1 MDWHWNQKIPS
12 KAARHSAFVTFGV
25 MCAAGV
31 LVGGYLG
38 LYADPPA
45 LSNAVP
51 PPLSVRS
58 DKLDFGEVCAQPAF
72 LYTVPIRNS
81 SNHRVEVSNVLTS
94 CSCSSVKPR
103 SFVLEAGETVPLR
116 VTLDLR
122 KQSPASG
129 QLTKAFQATIAAVV
143 ANSDSRIE
151 WSLVGATKQCIEFT
165 PESIS
170 LGQRS
175 ERQAPFPRQVVKVR
189 ALFPTR
195 ELKAKCTSEF
205 FDVSVIA
212 DASVG
217 RSTDE
222 YKLEVVAKPAS
233 IGPVDCDLRVDA
245 IAADGNPLPTFVVPV
260 RGKVVRDV
268 QPVRNRQSLG
278 VLEPGASFQ
287 SQVELRSLS
296 DSEFDISA
304 VTCSGDGV
312 LVEAEQGSATVYNV
326 SGVVTG
332 LGMQSIQVRFSVR
345 HPDGVSYSVSVP
357 IRYVAAAES

>member
-1 MDWHWNQKIPS
+1 MDWQWNQKIPS
-12 KAARHSAFVTFGV
+12 KAARHSVFVTFGM

-38 LYADPPA
+38 LHADPPA

-81 SNHRVEVSNVLTS
+81 SNHR
-94 CSCSSVKPR
+94 
-103 SFVLEAGETVPLR
+103 
-116 VTLDLR
+116 
-122 KQSPASG
+122 
-129 QLTKAFQATIAAVV
+129 
-143 ANSDSRIE
+143 SDSRIE

-195 ELKAKCTSEF
+195 ELKAKCASEF

-233 IGPVDCDLRVDA
+233 IGPVDCDLRVDV

-268 QPVRNRQSLG
+268 QPVRDRQSLG

-287 SQVELRSLS
+287 SQVELQSLS